1 MQKKS
6 LCKVYKMPPKR
17 KPSNK
22 KGDFRRQYKKN
33 RRRVEETKRRE
44 SAEIQ
49 IRNSTNGAGVTF
61 SSNYPDTTK
70 PTALSNTTC
79 ITLLPLRSYYRMSR
93 GNRKN
98 QMIGTQIFSKD
109 LYLKGEVSPTPST
122 SVSDKEV
129 YFVCGWV
136 KDKLGYTDF
145 TTPTVATATRS
156 NLESFVLN
164 QVKEHFDTEKDFL
177 RYREAKKDNIKITKY
192 QRLRHPMDADNMS
205 PIQLRGHWSVNRKV
219 TYTKCLALPGNNDL
233 IQNSSSTP
241 GVVIDMTDTFTE
253 DVDKLGGDKGGFL
266 PLESWLPFAL
276 IYQKDFTLG
285 ESGAYVAY
293 NDIHYFTG

>member
-1 MQKKS
+1 MAPKKNRS
-6 LCKVYKMPPKR
+6 R
-17 KPSNK
+17 KPKNPN
-22 KGDFRRQYKKN
+22 FRKFKKN

-79 ITLLPLRSYYRMSR
+79 ISLLPLRSYYRMSR

-109 LYLKGEVSPTPST
+109 LYLKGEVAPMSQST
-122 SVSDKEV
+122 SVSDKEI

-145 TTPTVATATRS
+145 TSPTVATATRS

-177 RYREAKKDNIKITKY
+177 RYREAKKDNIKVTKY
-192 QRLRHPMDADNMS
+192 QRLRHPMDADNMT
-205 PIQLRGHWSVNRKV
+205 PIQLRGHWPVNRKV

-233 IQNSSSTP
+233 IQNSSATP

-285 ESGAYVAY
+285 ESNISVAY